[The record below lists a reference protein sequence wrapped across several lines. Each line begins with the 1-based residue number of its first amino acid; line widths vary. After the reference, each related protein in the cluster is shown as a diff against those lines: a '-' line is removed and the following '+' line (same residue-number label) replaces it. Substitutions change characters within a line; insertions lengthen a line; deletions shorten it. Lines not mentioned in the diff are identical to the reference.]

1 MERKA
6 KDCAGLPGDLIS
18 FQAKDSTG
26 TLQRYDGAKIL
37 RTLYETRDPVTS
49 QSIFTDHEEI
59 MLKHDSNPYWG
70 LYTGIPEP
78 PEPSA
83 SPRNSGMFQSSRRL
97 LPIPEAETPA
107 SSPPPSGRFGNL
119 KSSLPN
125 FFGTTTVQNPL
136 SSVPPKGGK
145 SRRKRSKRRKTHRR

>member
-1 MERKA
+1 MEPKA

-26 TLQRYDGAKIL
+26 SLQRYDGAKIL

-59 MLKHDSNPYWG
+59 MLKRDSNPYWG
-70 LYTGIPEP
+70 LYKGIPEP

-83 SPRNSGMFQSSRRL
+83 SPRNSVMFQSSRRL
-97 LPIPEAETPA
+97 LPANV
-107 SSPPPSGRFGNL
+107 SSV
-119 KSSLPN
+119 PN
-125 FFGTTTVQNPL
+125 FFGTTVTNPL

-145 SRRKRSKRRKTHRR
+145 TRRKRSKRKKTYRR